1 MKKIDASII
10 IAFKN
15 AIGEEN
21 VIIDHDKLIF
31 YATDHSIAQ
40 AVVPQLVV
48 LPSTTEMVSEI
59 MKICY
64 TNEVPITVR
73 AGGSGLVGGAV
84 PTHGGIV
91 MDIKKMDKILH
102 IDEANFQVTV
112 EPAMITEVL
121 QNTLKSRGLYY
132 PPDPSSRG
140 TSFIGGNVATNAG
153 GPRAVKYGVVR
164 EYVLNLEVVLP
175 DGRIIWTGANTLKNS
190 TGYSLT
196 QLMIGSEG
204 TLGIITK
211 IVLKLIPH
219 PTHDLLLLAPFM
231 SVKDASKAVSA
242 IFKAGITPSAIELMD
257 RKAID
262 WAADYLELDR
272 MDIGDTVKAQL
283 LIEVDGF
290 EIDQLQKEC
299 EKIYEVL
306 SQFEVGEILFADSA
320 AQKNELWKLRRN
332 IANAVKVHKTYK
344 KEDTVVPRDHMPQL
358 LEAIEQLEIKYGF
371 DAICFGH
378 AGDGNLHINIVQGDR
393 TDEEVKH
400 WHQALVDLLLTV
412 KKLGGTLSGEHG
424 IGIVQK
430 EFMPLMLDKANLEL
444 MKGIKSVFDPKNI
457 LNPEKIF

>member
-1 MKKIDASII
+1 MTISSEIVDLIRNEIGKINVLIDPELL
-10 IAFKN
+10 KN
-15 AIGEEN
+15 
-21 VIIDHDKLIF
+21 
-31 YATDHSIAQ
+31 YSTDQSIAKG
-40 AVVPQLVV
+40 VEPQLVV
-48 LPSTTEMVSEI
+48 LPENTEMVSKI

-64 TNEVPITVR
+64 DFEIPITAR
-73 AGGSGLVGGAV
+73 SAGTGLVGGAI

-91 MDIKKMDKILH
+91 MDMKKMNRIVQL
-102 IDEANFQVTV
+102 DEANFQITV
-112 EPAMITEVL
+112 EPAIITEEL
-121 QNTLKSRGLYY
+121 QNFVKTKGLYY

-140 TSFIGGNVATNAG
+140 SSFIGGNVASNAG

-175 DGRIIWTGANTLKNS
+175 DGNVIWTGANTLKNS

-219 PTHDLLLLAPFM
+219 PTHDLLLLAPFY
-231 SVKDASKAVSA
+231 SVKEATKAVST
-242 IFKAGITPSAIELMD
+242 IFKSGITPSAIELMD

-262 WAADYLELDR
+262 WASDYLGRDR
-272 MDIGDTVKAQL
+272 MDIDEKVKAQL

-290 EIDQLQKEC
+290 DLIQLQKEC

-306 SQFEVGEILFADSA
+306 LKFEIGEILFADSA
-320 AQKNELWKLRRN
+320 AQKDELWKLRRN
-332 IANAVKVHKTYK
+332 IANAVKVHKIYK
-344 KEDTVVPRDHMPQL
+344 KEDTVVPRDNMPLL
-358 LEAIEQLEIKYGF
+358 LEEIEKLEKKYGF

-378 AGDGNLHINIVQGDR
+378 AGDGNLHINIVQGDKS
-393 TDEEVKH
+393 DEEVIN
-400 WHQALVDLLLTV
+400 WHAAIVDLVLIV
-412 KKLGGTLSGEHG
+412 KRLGGTLSGEHG

-430 EFMPLMLDKANLEL
+430 EFLPLILDQKNLDI
-444 MKGIKSVFDPKNI
+444 MKGIKNVFDPKNI